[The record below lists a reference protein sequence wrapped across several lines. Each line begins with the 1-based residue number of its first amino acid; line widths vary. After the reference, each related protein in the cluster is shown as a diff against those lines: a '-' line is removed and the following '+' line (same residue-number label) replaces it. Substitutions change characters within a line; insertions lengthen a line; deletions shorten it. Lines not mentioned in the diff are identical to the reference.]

1 MPMENDPERT
11 RREWALTVC
20 ADCTRAA
27 LVLLALACVTAG
39 AVLGALTVW
48 GCSP

>member
-1 MPMENDPERT
+1 VG
-11 RREWALTVC
+11 ALILLP
-20 ADCTRAA
+20 RAA

-39 AVLGALTVW
+39 AVLGALTAW